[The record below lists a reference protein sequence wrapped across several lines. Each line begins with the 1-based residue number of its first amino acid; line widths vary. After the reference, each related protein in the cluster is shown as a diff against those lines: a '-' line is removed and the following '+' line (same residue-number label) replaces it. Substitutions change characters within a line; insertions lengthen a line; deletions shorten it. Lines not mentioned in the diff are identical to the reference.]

1 MLTKETLTRLT
12 NLKQTT
18 QENILREYSQH
29 LFLSALYQQKGSEKL
44 LFKGGTA
51 LRIIFQSPRFSEDL
65 DFTAINLNKKKIED
79 ILTDTLILIQHSS
92 IEVELIEGK
101 LTSGGYLAFISFS
114 LLARKIEIKLEIFLR
129 KTSVLKAQRSLI
141 VNDYLPAFTLA
152 HLPQEVLVK
161 EKIQTLLERKKP
173 RDFYDFWFFL
183 AHNFPSA
190 KNKQTLNDVLSL
202 LKRTKLDF
210 NRELKKFL
218 PASQAQQV
226 KNFRVDLERK
236 ILMFL
241 N

>member
-1 MLTKETLTRLT
+1 MLTKETLTKLT

-18 QENILREYSQH
+18 QENIFREYSQH

-65 DFTAINLNKKKIED
+65 DFTAINLNKRQIED
-79 ILTDTLILIQHSS
+79 ILTETLLLIQRSS
-92 IEVELIEGK
+92 VEVELIEGK
-101 LTSGGYLAFISFS
+101 LTSGGYLALISFS
-114 LLARKIEIKLEIFLR
+114 FLARKIEIKLEISLR

-152 HLPQEVLVK
+152 HLPEEILVK
-161 EKIQTLLERKKP
+161 EKIQTLLARKKP

-183 AHNFPSA
+183 AHNFSSA
-190 KNKQTLNDVLSL
+190 KNKQILNKVLAL

-218 PASQAQQV
+218 PVSQAQQV
-226 KNFRVDLERK
+226 KNFRADIERK